1 MLNLDSRGIKDLSRL
16 SHADGEDR
24 RALETQLVALSLRDN
39 RIASLDGGGFLALAH
54 LSKLV
59 LSGNSLEDLAGGLP
73 PGLRHLDVSRNALV
87 SVRGLEP
94 LLGLEYLDVSFNR
107 LTSLAGLP
115 ALDAAADAA
124 DRHGRQAKPPSLVL
138 RARGNLL
145 ASVKPVVE
153 SVSTALHARI
163 PLGLIIRGQ
172 WLNLC
177 FDLRDLVAQLWPGAE
192 FASVELVSVAAS
204 CKVRRIATL
213 RGALADTTEDDVQW
227 HCDRSLWQSTPVE
240 VRRYWT

>member
-1 MLNLDSRGIKDLSRL
+1 VLGKPKKFYDKEVKSYVYDLEGTSRMQLPKNERQTLGLSQPFF
-16 SHADGEDR
+16 AI
-24 RALETQLVALSLRDN
+24 QLKIPAQK
-39 RIASLDGGGFLALAH
+39 GF
-54 LSKLV
+54 
-59 LSGNSLEDLAGGLP
+59 SLELA
-73 PGLRHLDVSRNALV
+73 V
-87 SVRGLEP
+87 
-94 LLGLEYLDVSFNR
+94 
-107 LTSLAGLP
+107 
-115 ALDAAADAA
+115 LDATRKRRRILWNA
-124 DRHGRQAKPPSLVL
+124 
-138 RARGNLL
+138 GN
-145 ASVKPVVE
+145 KE
-153 SVSTALHARI
+153 TVSTALHARI